1 MTFVGKQVPRWV
13 TSSLRVMPAGPSW
26 GIAGYSEG
34 GYCAANIGLQ
44 YASRFG
50 YVGSMSGYFAPSNS
64 QVPAAGRAGGTPVN
78 VPDVFARYPKLA
90 LLNTPYRYVQK
101 VPLGVQVPYFW
112 LAAGGNDTWYLQRA
126 EVFRQYAMTRVPGV
140 PLMIV
145 KGGGHS
151 ANVWRAALGPM
162 LQWMTPKL
170 TSSAAQV
177 EEVAARDRA
186 RQVRKVSRPKV
197 TANTVGINSAG

>member
-1 MTFVGKQVPRWV
+1 VGKEVPDWV
-13 TSSLRVMPAGPSW
+13 TRNLRVMPSGTSW

-64 QVPAAGRAGGTPVN
+64 QVPAAGQSGGTPVN
-78 VPDVFARYPKLA
+78 IPDVFARYPRLA
-90 LLNTPYRYVQK
+90 QLNTPYKYVQR

-112 LAAGGNDTWYLQRA
+112 LAAGGDDPWYLRQA
-126 EVFRQYAMTRVPGV
+126 ETFRQYSMLRVPEI

-151 ANVWRAALGPM
+151 ASVWRAALGPM
-162 LQWMTPKL
+162 LEWMTPKL

-177 EEVAARDRA
+177 QEDVARRERAARL
-186 RQVRKVSRPKV
+186 RKMSRPKV
-197 TANTVGINSAG
+197 TASPVGA